1 MFSSTT
7 RAVHVQ
13 HLRDLLAEAQQEA
26 HSLNSEYQQVA
37 ERPVGGVVE
46 LVPVVTAPEERHPR
60 LRQDTAYLRSLIDR
74 RRPSDAR
81 MLLRGKPYLLGEY
94 VRIGPNQ
101 TALTYAMNQDQDQGM
116 LDVIAVLRE
125 VASERADKG

>member
-1 MFSSTT
+1 MTD
-7 RAVHVQ
+7 ALA
-13 HLRDLLAEAQQEA
+13 LRRNFPAAARLSRWTAPDGWD
-26 HSLNSEYQQVA
+26 HRRFDWVA

-125 VASERADKG
+125 AASERADKG

>member
-37 ERPVGGVVE
+37 ERPVGSAAAMEVALVAVVPSAGSVASAAVATAAATAE
-46 LVPVVTAPEERHPR
+46 TAGMAADAEVTA
-60 LRQDTAYLRSLIDR
+60 DGC
-74 RRPSDAR
+74 
-81 MLLRGKPYLLGEY
+81 M
-94 VRIGPNQ
+94 
-101 TALTYAMNQDQDQGM
+101 
-116 LDVIAVLRE
+116 
-125 VASERADKG
+125 